1 MWENPVT
8 SERATILDAVSSKD
22 RHEPPMKT
30 ASQTSFTVYGLI
42 AVGFIAAQALLVYAE
57 GHPLICTCGT
67 IRLWVG
73 DVSSAEN
80 SQQLTDWYTY
90 THILHGFLF
99 YSILWLVA
107 PRTSF
112 ALRLALAIGL
122 EASWEIIENTR
133 FIIDRYRQS
142 ALAQGYFGDSVVNS
156 VSDTIAAVFGF
167 VLARILPVS
176 STVELGLAIELF
188 VGFMIHDN
196 LTLNIIQ
203 LIYPNDLIS
212 RWQVGG

>member
-1 MWENPVT
+1 VL
-8 SERATILDAVSSKD
+8 AT
-22 RHEPPMKT
+22 
-30 ASQTSFTVYGLI
+30 
-42 AVGFIAAQALLVYAE
+42 
-57 GHPLICTCGT
+57 
-67 IRLWVG
+67 
-73 DVSSAEN
+73 
-80 SQQLTDWYTY
+80 
-90 THILHGFLF
+90 
-99 YSILWLVA
+99 
-107 PRTSF
+107 
-112 ALRLALAIGL
+112 GL

-167 VLARILPVS
+167 ALARTLPVWSTAVLA
-176 STVELGLAIELF
+176 LAIELF

>member
-1 MWENPVT
+1 MREYVQSCPTLANSCRW
-8 SERATILDAVSSKD
+8 
-22 RHEPPMKT
+22 
-30 ASQTSFTVYGLI
+30 QVYGLI
-42 AVGFIAAQALLVYAE
+42 AVGLIAAQALLVYAQ

-107 PRTSF
+107 PRASF
-112 ALRLALAIGL
+112 ALRLVLAIGL
-122 EASWEIIENTR
+122 ETSWEIIENTR

-167 VLARILPVS
+167 VLARMLPVWP
-176 STVELGLAIELF
+176 TVVLALAIELF

-212 RWQVGG
+212 HWQAGG